1 MWFITAKRTYLI
13 ILGIYS
19 DGLQFRNFFIFLCT
33 CYLVSSADDQNLTQS
48 PRFWEKEMI
57 VCGKG
62 LNVEFTWREKYRD
75 SCPLFR
81 GSQPWLLFSC
91 AAATNAQTWRRK
103 QDAYGMNERP
113 KTLSPFQVERGDNR
127 QLLHGQLL
135 GALLV
140 RVALVAP
147 GFQQWNSVYKGL
159 DT

>member
-33 CYLVSSADDQNLTQS
+33 CYLVSSADDQNLTHS
-48 PRFWEKEMI
+48 PRFWEKERI
-57 VCGKG
+57 VGKDY
-62 LNVEFTWREKYRD
+62 VEFTWRERYRD

-103 QDAYGMNERP
+103 QDAYCLWNEWATQEFVTFSSEKRRQQATSAWSTAWCSP
-113 KTLSPFQVERGDNR
+113 GASCTCCTWISTMKLS
-127 QLLHGQLL
+127 L
-135 GALLV
+135 
-140 RVALVAP
+140 
-147 GFQQWNSVYKGL
+147 
-159 DT
+159 